1 MLLPANSVFG
11 IYTLAVEVNN
21 LSLFLKYAVD
31 VVFILRPHF
40 IINVS
45 KSTFGTKHRVLLH
58 THCVFCYNV
67 CAVNVCVLT

>member
-11 IYTLAVEVNN
+11 IYTLAVEINN

-40 IINVS
+40 LINVS
-45 KSTFGTKHRVLLH
+45 KSTFGKNETVYEL
-58 THCVFCYNV
+58 
-67 CAVNVCVLT
+67 

>member
-1 MLLPANSVFG
+1 MVLDCTDINCNLVSSDRELALIEDFAPVVVTGKLLKCV
-11 IYTLAVEVNN
+11 IT
-21 LSLFLKYAVD
+21 
-31 VVFILRPHF
+31 
-40 IINVS
+40 INVS